1 MKSSSGYPENSLTS
15 QNTKMETSTEK
26 QVPLSNRSCNLPS
39 KAVKRVDTF
48 QQTSQPE
55 TLSNLGLVSE
65 LNLTVTQ
72 DTSCQTDFQ
81 SEIGRPRYNEANH
94 LISALNKHI
103 QSLEKQLDEKQIII
117 ETLLQNIHNCSY
129 NNIVANSNHKAD
141 KVSFENFNSPHEKS
155 KMIFNKSNQVDEDGN
170 HNNNDNQKTIIET
183 KDEQSMTLD
192 KRNDKSSRTP
202 VGDTIPEKETKE
214 QIIESSHHHSDKKID
229 VMPTEKTKKKTVVIV
244 SDSIV
249 RNVPS
254 RSLNQSLKEY
264 FSVVKSFPGATTQDM
279 KYYIKPTISR
289 KLDMVIL
296 HTGTND
302 LKSNQNPSDIGNEI
316 VNLAKNIKNSGTEV
330 SISALIPRGDR
341 LSEKGKKVNKELQE
355 KCTAENFAFILHKNI
370 NSKLDLFPDKL
381 HPNKKGQSILKG
393 NFRKFIN
400 EYV

>member
-1 MKSSSGYPENSLTS
+1 MKSSSGYPVNRLTS

-39 KAVKRVDTF
+39 KALKRVDKF

-55 TLSNLGLVSE
+55 TFSNLGLGSE
-65 LNLTVTQ
+65 LNLIVTK

-81 SEIGRPRYNEANH
+81 SEIGRPRFNEANH
-94 LISALNKHI
+94 LICALNKHI
-103 QSLEKQLDEKQIII
+103 QSLEKQLDENQIII

-155 KMIFNKSNQVDEDGN
+155 KMISNKSNQVDEDGN
-170 HNNNDNQKTIIET
+170 HDNNDNQKIIIET

-202 VGDTIPEKETKE
+202 AGDKIPEKETKE
-214 QIIESSHHHSDKKID
+214 QIIESSHHHSDKKKN
-229 VMPTEKTKKKTVVIV
+229 VTPTEKTKKKTVVIV
-244 SDSIV
+244 GDSIV

-264 FSVVKSFPGATTQDM
+264 FSVVKSFPSATTQDM
-279 KYYIKPTISR
+279 KDYIKPTISR
-289 KLDMVIL
+289 KSDMVIL

-302 LKSNQNPSDIGNEI
+302 LKSNQNPLDIANEI

>member
-1 MKSSSGYPENSLTS
+1 
-15 QNTKMETSTEK
+15 METSTEK

-39 KAVKRVDTF
+39 KAVKRVDKF

-55 TLSNLGLVSE
+55 TFSNLGLVSE
-65 LNLTVTQ
+65 LNLIVTK

-81 SEIGRPRYNEANH
+81 SEIVRPRYNEANH

-103 QSLEKQLDEKQIII
+103 QSLEKQLDEKKIII
-117 ETLLQNIHNCSY
+117 ETLLQKIHNCSY

-155 KMIFNKSNQVDEDGN
+155 KLISNKSNQVDEDN
-170 HNNNDNQKTIIET
+170 KKTIIET

-202 VGDTIPEKETKE
+202 VGDKIPEKETKE
-214 QIIESSHHHSDKKID
+214 QIIGSSHHHSDKKND
-229 VMPTEKTKKKTVVIV
+229 VTPTEKTKKKTVVIV
-244 SDSIV
+244 GDSIV
-249 RNVPS
+249 RNEHS

-264 FSVVKSFPGATTQDM
+264 FNVVKSFPGATTQDM
-279 KYYIKPTISR
+279 KDYIKTTISR
-289 KLDMVIL
+289 KPDMVIL

-302 LKSNQNPSDIGNEI
+302 LKSNQNPSDIANEI

-330 SISALIPRGDR
+330 SISALILRGDR

-355 KCTAENFAFILHKNI
+355 KCTAENFAFILHKNV
-370 NSKLDLFPDKL
+370 NSKLDIFPDKL